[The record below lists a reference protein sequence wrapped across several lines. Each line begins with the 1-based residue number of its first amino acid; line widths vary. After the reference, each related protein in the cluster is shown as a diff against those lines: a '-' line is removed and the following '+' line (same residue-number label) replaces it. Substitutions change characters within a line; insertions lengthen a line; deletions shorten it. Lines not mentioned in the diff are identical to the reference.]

1 MPVFAVESFCARPA
15 LAPRCQP
22 VLFRRIVS
30 MSNVYNFNAGPA
42 ILPQPVL
49 AQAQR
54 ELLDYQGRGMS
65 IMEMSHR
72 SKEYEA
78 INNAAEAAFKRLL
91 GLDDAYRVLF
101 LQGGASTQFAMV
113 PLNFLPAGAVADY
126 LVTGAWA
133 EKAYEEAGKLG
144 QARAAASTKDA
155 QYRRVPRADEIEL
168 SESPAYVHIT
178 SNETIQGIQWHAW
191 PEVRDGPLVAD
202 MSSDILSRP
211 LDATR
216 FALIYA
222 GAQKNLGPAGATVV
236 IVRQSWLEQASK
248 SAPTMLR
255 YATHAK
261 NNSLY
266 NTPPVFAVYMLNLVL
281 EWIEDGGGLAAID
294 ERNRH
299 KAATIYAAIDGSGGF
314 YRGHAE
320 PDSRSLMNV
329 TFRLPSEEL
338 EKRFVAEASA
348 SGMVGLGGH
357 RSVGGIR
364 ASIYNAMSQE
374 GCDAL
379 AGFMGEFARKNG

>member
-1 MPVFAVESFCARPA
+1 
-15 LAPRCQP
+15 
-22 VLFRRIVS
+22 

>member
-1 MPVFAVESFCARPA
+1 MQE
-15 LAPRCQP
+15 
-22 VLFRRIVS
+22 IH
-30 MSNVYNFNAGPA
+30 NFNAGPA
-42 ILPQPVL
+42 ILPKPVL
-49 AQAQR
+49 EQAQR

-78 INNAAEAAFKRLL
+78 INAEAEAAFKRLL
-91 GLDDAYRVLF
+91 GLAGDDYRVLF
-101 LQGGASTQFAMV
+101 LQGGASSQFAMV
-113 PLNFLPAGAVADY
+113 PLNFLPAGASADY

-133 EKAYEEAGKLG
+133 EKAIEEAGKLG
-144 QARAAASTKDA
+144 QAREAASTRA
-155 QYRRVPRADEIEL
+155 GGFRRIPGHDEIQL
-168 SESPAYVHIT
+168 SDAPAYVHIT
-178 SNETIQGIQWHAW
+178 SNETIQGTQWHTW
-191 PEVRDGPLVAD
+191 PDVGDRPLVAD

-211 LDATR
+211 LDAAR

-222 GAQKNLGPAGATVV
+222 GAQKNLGPAGVTVV
-236 IVRQSWLEQASK
+236 LIRQSWLK
-248 SAPTMLR
+248 SANQGLPTMFS

-281 EWIEDGGGLAAID
+281 EWIEDCGGLEAIG

-299 KAATIYAAIDGSGGF
+299 KAATLYAAIDDSGGF

-320 PDSRSLMNV
+320 AGSRSLMNV
-329 TFRLPSEEL
+329 TFRLPSEDL
-338 EKRFVAEASA
+338 EKKFVSEAA
-348 SGMVGLGGH
+348 GAGMVGLAGH

-374 GCDAL
+374 GCAAL
-379 AGFMGEFARKNG
+379 ASFMGEFARRNG